1 MENMPMSD
9 EGKEIVVLL
18 DDDDFNAL
26 PALDEAAF
34 GYLSAQGVTAPARL
48 EAPLLGRLHSDAPSH
63 FKPTGLSAYSDGN
76 RLRLGR
82 LSPFPRH
89 GSFNFPLYA
98 SQGLPPFD
106 GSNKSCSLAA

>member
-1 MENMPMSD
+1 MKNEPSTN

-18 DDDDFNAL
+18 DDADFHAL
-26 PALDEAAF
+26 LALDEAAA
-34 GYLSAQGVTAPARL
+34 GYPPAQGVNALATL
-48 EAPLLGRLHSDAPSH
+48 EAPLLGRLHRDGPSH
-63 FKPTGLSAYSDGN
+63 FKPTGLCAYSDSK

-98 SQGLPPFD
+98 SQGLPPVD
-106 GSNKSCSLAA
+106 GNNKSCSLAA